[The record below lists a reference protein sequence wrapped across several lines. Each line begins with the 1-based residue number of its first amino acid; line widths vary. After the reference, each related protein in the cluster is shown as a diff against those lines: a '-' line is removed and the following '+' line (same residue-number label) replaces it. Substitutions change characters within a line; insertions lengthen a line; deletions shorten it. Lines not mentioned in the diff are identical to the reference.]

1 MWHRCSS
8 RCSRPIGLNKL
19 SYMHRGASAHVTPM
33 FKHFLLVLYH
43 PFKHPHVIPFRMGKL
58 PWVFM
63 NNFFQKFW
71 LKLQVICVFCLYRT
85 RINFKQE
92 SVWFDPEPHSSA
104 SISTMM
110 YDIASA
116 ARLSKPYSNV
126 DIRATVWTDFLEA
139 IEEFTQTLRLGYK
152 STSATTS
159 MTTSTSTT
167 TSVVN
172 KHGVQQPKIQVNVS
186 K

>member
-1 MWHRCSS
+1 
-8 RCSRPIGLNKL
+8 
-19 SYMHRGASAHVTPM
+19 
-33 FKHFLLVLYH
+33 
-43 PFKHPHVIPFRMGKL
+43 
-58 PWVFM
+58 
-63 NNFFQKFW
+63 
-71 LKLQVICVFCLYRT
+71 
-85 RINFKQE
+85 
-92 SVWFDPEPHSSA
+92 
-104 SISTMM
+104 MM